1 MSRGET
7 LPVLL
12 GKERVWETR
21 RSSQNRYIGTQ
32 MVQGHWLRGN
42 SLFQICA
49 CELYSP
55 CARNAVYKGG
65 LLQEQLIQLTI
76 RCRELPTGW
85 LSSLVTVATQA
96 KMHFTALQPIL

>member
-1 MSRGET
+1 M
-7 LPVLL
+7 
-12 GKERVWETR
+12 
-21 RSSQNRYIGTQ
+21 GTQ

-55 CARNAVYKGG
+55 CARNAVNKGG

-76 RCRELPTGW
+76 CYRELPAGW

-96 KMHFTALQPIL
+96 KMHFTALLPIL